1 MNYDFPSEGA
11 ERLASTPLSSQSDK
25 NDCDKPD
32 KSCGSWGGSRATA
45 VVALILVIIIF
56 VLLWC
61 GVFGGMT
68 QHHSRSDRDGHG
80 HGHHGGWFSN
90 SSIGGMLFALV
101 IVFIIFAIM
110 VWVVYDNPNW
120 GVWLSAIIIII
131 FIILIIWAII
141 AAAGHCGGKKEHHK
155 DHKDAGCKDA
165 TL

>member
-1 MNYDFPSEGA
+1 MYEFPSEGS
-11 ERLASTPLSSQSDK
+11 ERLASVPTSSSSSRDGGK
-25 NDCDKPD
+25 DGCDKPD
-32 KSCGSWGGSRATA
+32 KSCDRWGGSRAAA

-68 QHHSRSDRDGHG
+68 QRHGH

-110 VWVVYDNPNW
+110 VWVVYDNPHW

-131 FIILIIWAII
+131 FIILVIWAIV
-141 AAAGHCGGKKEHHK
+141 AAANCGGKKEGHK
-155 DHKDAGCKDA
+155 DEGCKDSTA
-165 TL
+165 

>member
-1 MNYDFPSEGA
+1 MNYEFPSDGA
-11 ERLASTPLSSQSDK
+11 ERLASAPLSSQTDK
-25 NDCDKPD
+25 DDCDKPD

-56 VLLWC
+56 ALLWC

-68 QHHSRSDRDGHG
+68 QQHGDRHHR
-80 HGHHGGWFSN
+80 GGWFTS

-110 VWVVYDNPNW
+110 VWVVYDNPHW
-120 GVWLSAIIIII
+120 GVWLSAILIII
-131 FIILIIWAII
+131 FIILVIWAII
-141 AAAGHCGGKKEHHK
+141 AAAGHCGGKKEEHK
-155 DHKDAGCKDA
+155 EHKDAGCKDA